1 MAVSR
6 FANVKPLAATNTLLW
21 EADRQALVS
30 VVAVNIGG
38 TTKISAYVDPSDEP
52 PVQNIYY
59 IDDVPL
65 KNRDTFETF
74 KLAINVGDKIYVSSE
89 SGDVSFFTNGI
100 YDKNGTVDVHVG
112 PQSPPS
118 PVSVGTI
125 WVNES
130 NPTETRVQVFDN
142 GSFIDVGVVGP
153 TGPTGAASTVPGPTG
168 PQGTFDI
175 LDETPADPSQGDV
188 WFNSSD
194 GRFYVYYDGFWV
206 EALSNEAGATGPT
219 GPTGSAGS
227 ATLYTPS
234 ESADWDVVP
243 TTIAAALNELA
254 SRLRALE

>member
-6 FANVKPLAATNTLLW
+6 FSNIKPAPQNYELLW

-38 TTKISAYVDPSDEP
+38 ATKISAYVEPSVGPLLDD
-52 PVQNIYY
+52 IYY
-59 IDDVPL
+59 INDIPF

-74 KLAINVGDKIYVSSE
+74 KLAINVGDKIFVRSE
-89 SGDVSFFTNGI
+89 SGEVSFFTNGI

-112 PQSPPS
+112 PQPPLF
-118 PVSVGTI
+118 PVVGTI
-125 WVNES
+125 WINES
-130 NPTETRVQVFDN
+130 NPADTRVQVFDN
-142 GSFIDVGVVGP
+142 GDFIDVGVAGP
-153 TGPTGAASTVPGPTG
+153 TGPTGAASTVTGPTG

-206 EALSNEAGATGPT
+206 ESLSNEAGPTGPT

-234 ESADWDVVP
+234 TSLDWDVVP
-243 TTIAAALNELA
+243 TTIAAALDELA